1 MNVLNRKEGAKSPF
15 LPVLSDA
22 VNKASEKVLFVLMLL
37 MIAVTTGQVIF
48 RFLFD
53 ALTWSEEL
61 SCFLL
66 VLASLLGAAIAFK
79 RGSHIAVTFVVLK
92 LPEKAQKFMAV
103 IVNLLGIGF
112 FLIVAYYGAVLM
124 KAEFGQTTPAMQISM
139 AWVYVM
145 YPILGS
151 VIVLHLLAGISGIIK
166 GRQS

>member
-1 MNVLNRKEGAKSPF
+1 MNALNRKEGAKSPF
-15 LPVLSDA
+15 LSELSDA

-48 RFLFD
+48 RFLSD

-66 VLASLLGAAIAFK
+66 VLASLVGAAIAFK

-92 LPEKAQKFMAV
+92 LPEKAQKVVAV
-103 IVNLLGIGF
+103 IVSLLGIAF

-124 KAEFGQTTPAMQISM
+124 KTELGQTTPAMQISM
-139 AWVYVM
+139 AWIYVM
-145 YPILGS
+145 YPVMGS
-151 VIVLHLLAGISGIIK
+151 VIVLHLLAGISGIVR
-166 GRQS
+166 GRQA